1 MPYNPGRKLDQGYN
15 YQEPA
20 MEYDD
25 LSMPIQNNYNTKSFN
40 EKRNVR
46 YNHGKIVAFDNKM
59 IYLF

>member
-20 MEYDD
+20 IEYVD
-25 LSMPIQNNYNTKSFN
+25 LSMPIQTNDNTKSFN

-46 YNHGKIVAFDNKM
+46 YVQGKN
-59 IYLF
+59 

>member
-1 MPYNPGRKLDQGYN
+1 MPYNPGRRLDQGYN

-20 MEYDD
+20 IEYAD

-46 YNHGKIVAFDNKM
+46 HVQRKN
-59 IYLF
+59 